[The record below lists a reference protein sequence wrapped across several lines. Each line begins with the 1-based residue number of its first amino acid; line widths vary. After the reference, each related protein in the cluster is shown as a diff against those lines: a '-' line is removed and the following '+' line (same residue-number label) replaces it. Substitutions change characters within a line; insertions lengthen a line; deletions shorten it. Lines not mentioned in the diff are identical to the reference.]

1 MIIMMVMTDD
11 DDANIVKDK
20 DLPFGPSWDGKV
32 IKSFANDNIAC
43 EDHFNNH
50 SYRGCMMYNIW
61 YMYNVNW
68 LKLWT
73 MMLFKKTLFK
83 ITIVIQSWF

>member
-1 MIIMMVMTDD
+1 MTDD

-50 SYRGCMMYNIW
+50 SCR
-61 YMYNVNW
+61 
-68 LKLWT
+68 
-73 MMLFKKTLFK
+73 
-83 ITIVIQSWF
+83 